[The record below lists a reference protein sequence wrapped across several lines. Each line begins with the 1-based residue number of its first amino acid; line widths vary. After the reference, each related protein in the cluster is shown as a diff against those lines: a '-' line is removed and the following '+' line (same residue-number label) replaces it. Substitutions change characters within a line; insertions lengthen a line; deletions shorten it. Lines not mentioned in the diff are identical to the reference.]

1 MCRKI
6 HLAGVLIISGLPVTS
21 FAGVAPAPVPV
32 CSAINVSLPD
42 DLAAWRGPAKEAIS
56 AVVIGEK
63 AAISLRPVEN
73 VSYEFPP
80 EKPGKVGTFGGAAT
94 FHIST
99 AGTYRIALGA
109 AAWIDV
115 VAHGNTV
122 ASITHGHGPECS
134 SIRKIVAFPLKP
146 GRHILQFSGSQNTEI
161 AVLIIPAQ

>member
-1 MCRKI
+1 MWRKT
-6 HLAGVLIISGLPVTS
+6 HLAGVLILSSLPGTS
-21 FAGVAPAPVPV
+21 FAEVAPAPVPV

-56 AVVIGEK
+56 TVGIGEK
-63 AAISLRPVEN
+63 ATISLRPVEN

-80 EKPGKVGTFGGAAT
+80 EKPGKVGTFGGAAA
-94 FHIST
+94 FDVST

-115 VAHGNTV
+115 VAVGKTV

-146 GRHILQFSGSQNTEI
+146 GRHILQFSGSQNKEI
-161 AVLIIPAQ
+161 AVLVIPAQ